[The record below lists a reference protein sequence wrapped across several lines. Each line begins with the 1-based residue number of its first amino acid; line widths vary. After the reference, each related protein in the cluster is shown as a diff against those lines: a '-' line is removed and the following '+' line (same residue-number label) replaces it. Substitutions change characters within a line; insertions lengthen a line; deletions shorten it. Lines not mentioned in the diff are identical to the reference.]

1 METGGDFDLTKI
13 AHFNGGLFDGRRA
26 LPLDAGDIGLLI
38 AAGSLD
44 WSLIDPSIFGTLFE
58 RFLDPEK
65 RGQIGA
71 HYTDA
76 EKIMM
81 IVNPV
86 VVQPLREEW
95 VAAKTKI
102 EKLVEEAHLKT
113 GQAYRNAVTKAEE
126 ARSQFLER
134 LRKVTILDPACG
146 SGNFLYLALQAVKD
160 IELRAN
166 LECEAMGLE
175 PRAPAIGPEIVKGIE
190 INPLA
195 AELARTTIWIGDIQ
209 WSLRNAIYGRPDPIL
224 RKLETIECRD
234 AVLTRKPDGDFEEAK
249 WPPSEFIVGN
259 PPFLGGKLLR
269 TELGDEIVD
278 AVFRVY
284 DGRVPQEADLVVYWF
299 EKARAALKSKRSAR
313 IGLVAT
319 NSIRGGANRRVLD
332 RIVQEN
338 RIFEAWSDEAWVIE
352 GAAVRVSLICFSND
366 HDAAWLDG
374 RPVSGINSDLT
385 AGSLDLTKAQRL
397 AESAEV
403 ASNGISKKG
412 KFEVDGSVARAW
424 ITHEYNPNGKTNALV
439 LAPWKNGK
447 HVTRSPFAD
456 KWIINFSGLSE
467 EEASEFEAPFEY
479 VKEKVKPFRARSNST
494 LERRYWWRLARPASG
509 LFSLLA
515 GLERFIVTPEVSK
528 YRVFVWFRRGVCP
541 DKNLVAIAR
550 DDDTTFG
557 IVHSRFHEAWALR
570 LGTSLEDRP
579 RYTCST
585 TFATFPFP
593 DGLTPN
599 IPAREYAKDRRAIA
613 IALAAKRLDEKR
625 NNWLYPPGL
634 VRVEPEVVP
643 GFPNRILPKDAQS
656 AMILRQRTLTNLYN
670 QHPQWLIDAHRDLD
684 AAVASAYGWLA
695 DISEED
701 ALTRLLELNM
711 QRAGTA
717 ASAADEAKT
726 MSQNEADH
734 PARLVTSR

>member
-249 WPPSEFIVGN
+249 WPPSEFIVGW
-259 PPFLGGKLLR
+259 GGNCCEQSSATKLLMLFFGF
-269 TELGDEIVD
+269 TT
-278 AVFRVY
+278 AAFR
-284 DGRVPQEADLVVYWF
+284 
-299 EKARAALKSKRSAR
+299 KRPTWWC
-313 IGLVAT
+313 IGLK
-319 NSIRGGANRRVLD
+319 RR
-332 RIVQEN
+332 
-338 RIFEAWSDEAWVIE
+338 
-352 GAAVRVSLICFSND
+352 
-366 HDAAWLDG
+366 
-374 RPVSGINSDLT
+374 
-385 AGSLDLTKAQRL
+385 
-397 AESAEV
+397 
-403 ASNGISKKG
+403 
-412 KFEVDGSVARAW
+412 
-424 ITHEYNPNGKTNALV
+424 
-439 LAPWKNGK
+439 
-447 HVTRSPFAD
+447 
-456 KWIINFSGLSE
+456 
-467 EEASEFEAPFEY
+467 
-479 VKEKVKPFRARSNST
+479 
-494 LERRYWWRLARPASG
+494 ERRS
-509 LFSLLA
+509 
-515 GLERFIVTPEVSK
+515 
-528 YRVFVWFRRGVCP
+528 
-541 DKNLVAIAR
+541 
-550 DDDTTFG
+550 
-557 IVHSRFHEAWALR
+557 
-570 LGTSLEDRP
+570 
-579 RYTCST
+579 
-585 TFATFPFP
+585 
-593 DGLTPN
+593 
-599 IPAREYAKDRRAIA
+599 
-613 IALAAKRLDEKR
+613 
-625 NNWLYPPGL
+625 
-634 VRVEPEVVP
+634 
-643 GFPNRILPKDAQS
+643 
-656 AMILRQRTLTNLYN
+656 
-670 QHPQWLIDAHRDLD
+670 
-684 AAVASAYGWLA
+684 
-695 DISEED
+695 
-701 ALTRLLELNM
+701 
-711 QRAGTA
+711 
-717 ASAADEAKT
+717 
-726 MSQNEADH
+726 SQNEAHASDLLLRTRSEAEQTAACWIVLFRKIVFLKLGAMKH
-734 PARLVTSR
+734 G